1 MVATCFPTT
10 RMKAFKIHLLFCI
23 SASYVLLKLSIS
35 EIIISYLFLKLL
47 NKNSTR
53 NIPMKAIIHARYE
66 PPEVLQLAEV
76 PKPTPK
82 DNEVLIKVHA
92 TTVNRTDCGF
102 RSAEYFISRFF
113 SGLFRPKNQILGNE
127 FAGEIEA
134 VGKDVK
140 LF

>member
-1 MVATCFPTT
+1 
-10 RMKAFKIHLLFCI
+10 
-23 SASYVLLKLSIS
+23 
-35 EIIISYLFLKLL
+35 
-47 NKNSTR
+47 
-53 NIPMKAIIHARYE
+53 MKAIIHTQYG
-66 PPEVLQLAEV
+66 PPEVLQTADV
-76 PKPTPK
+76 PKPSPK
-82 DNEVLIKVHA
+82 ENEVLVKVHA

-140 LF
+140 LFQTGDKIGRASCRERV

>member
-1 MVATCFPTT
+1 
-10 RMKAFKIHLLFCI
+10 MKAFKIHLLFCI

-53 NIPMKAIIHARYE
+53 NIPMKAIIHTQYG

-76 PKPTPK
+76 PKPNPK
-82 DNEVLIKVHA
+82 ENEVLVKVHA

-127 FAGEIEA
+127 FAGEI
-134 VGKDVK
+134 VGNVVIAISH
-140 LF
+140 